1 MKKHIPNF
9 LTLLRVCMVPLFVWL
24 AFSSLDAGLLWAFV
38 VFVAASI
45 TDYFDG
51 MLARRMNVISNFGKI
66 MDPLADK
73 LLVSAALIML
83 YARLHYISLAVVIII
98 LARELLISLLREHFA
113 RRRVYI
119 AAGIWGKLKT
129 LLQMVG
135 IIAAMAYTVIWGL
148 FTNFLHHA
156 FEIYYWLVVAV
167 TLYSGWGYL
176 AAWVKKK

>member
-1 MKKHIPNF
+1 MKKHIPNV
-9 LTLLRVCMVPLFVWL
+9 LTLLRICMVPLFVWF
-24 AFSSLDAGLLWAFV
+24 AFSSQDAGMLWALLTFV
-38 VFVAASI
+38 VASL
-45 TDYFDG
+45 TDWLDG

-98 LARELLISLLREHFA
+98 LGREVLISVLREYFA
-113 RRRVYI
+113 RRKVFI
-119 AAGIWGKLKT
+119 AADIWGKLKT
-129 LLQMVG
+129 VLQMVG
-135 IIAAMAYTVIWGL
+135 IIAAMAYTVIWGP
-148 FTNFLHHA
+148 FTNFLHIA